1 MISLCDRMLPWE
13 VPWNVSA
20 QDVMK
25 CSTEKYK
32 LGFKKHFNYLLD
44 APIQVLFLLDDH
56 VPCLHYFQVWI
67 EFVLISHIS
76 VLHCICSADISNA
89 SNCYQD
95 PSACTT
101 YRFAEVLLCTNEI
114 PVWTLIIYCRYSSQ
128 SAWETSSR
136 FCHCIDHYKLL
147 LSWKKHTILW
157 LWGKCK
163 KRVLLHHI
171 WAQKKIDPNKCEKR
185 LLSWF

>member
-1 MISLCDRMLPWE
+1 
-13 VPWNVSA
+13 
-20 QDVMK
+20 MK

-101 YRFAEVLLCTNEI
+101 YRFAEVLLCTNEMPQCEHWLFI
-114 PVWTLIIYCRYSSQ
+114 ADTLHNLHGKLHQDSTIVLTIINYSLVERNKQFWYCEGNVKKGFCWTIFGLR
-128 SAWETSSR
+128 R
-136 FCHCIDHYKLL
+136 K
-147 LSWKKHTILW
+147 
-157 LWGKCK
+157 
-163 KRVLLHHI
+163 
-171 WAQKKIDPNKCEKR
+171 
-185 LLSWF
+185 